1 MPSSSLV
8 SVISSWALTF
18 RENTSGPLSKAT
30 PSYGID
36 TDFAFIGN
44 FNSMM
49 SPSENLRCTSTK
61 VPALQTISAA
71 CPLTVIEAPLHHC
84 GMRSQKEKGVERF
97 HLHPKRIVSLKR
109 IIRFFL
115 YGDLVLAS
123 FQFGSE
129 RGRCVHSRY
138 NPVISFFHPLARAE
152 ERNHAVHIA
161 IAACRSVCIL

>member
-1 MPSSSLV
+1 MYFYKSTSLADDIG
-8 SVISSWALTF
+8 SL
-18 RENTSGPLSKAT
+18 P
-30 PSYGID
+30 ID
-36 TDFAFIGN
+36 CN
-44 FNSMM
+44 R
-49 SPSENLRCTSTK
+49 SPF
-61 VPALQTISAA
+61 
-71 CPLTVIEAPLHHC
+71 APLRNAKPERE
-84 GMRSQKEKGVERF
+84 RSGTL
-97 HLHPKRIVSLKR
+97 HLHPETNRFLKR

-161 IAACRSVCIL
+161 IAACRSVCYSVSHTVLSADIHTKAGIIFGYYLIRT